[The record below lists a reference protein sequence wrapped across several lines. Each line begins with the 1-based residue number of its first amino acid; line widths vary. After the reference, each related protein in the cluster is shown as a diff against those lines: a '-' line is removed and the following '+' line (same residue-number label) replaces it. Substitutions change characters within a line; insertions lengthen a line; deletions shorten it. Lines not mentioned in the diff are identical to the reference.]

1 MSDMQLEVGDMVAVI
16 GEKNRYTVRCRDERW
31 VVCTKPYNAH
41 RRKKHLIIDLEN
53 QMYGP
58 DNHPYGLYYQTDEQC
73 NYALRLL
80 HHNLLKIRKYGRKPK
95 EYSALVWIVKRKKR
109 EEFKGIRYRG
119 YKEHKTWYEKS
130 IMDDAY
136 FKIYAVDFDGTL
148 SLGAKFP
155 ECGKPN
161 LPLIGFL
168 KREKAKGNKLIL
180 WTCRVDKDLDAAV
193 KWCEGVGLSFDAIN
207 ENLPEMVS
215 KFGND
220 CRKVY
225 AHKYIDDASVT
236 PSKLAELE
244 MAKYET
250 GKKRKPRTAIIV

>member
-1 MSDMQLEVGDMVAVI
+1 MQLEVGDLVAVI

-31 VVCTKPYNAH
+31 IVCTKPYNAH
-41 RRKKHLIIDLEN
+41 RRKKHLIIDTEN
-53 QMYGP
+53 KMYGS
-58 DNHPYGLYYQTDEQC
+58 DNHPYGLFYQTDEQC
-73 NYALRLL
+73 HYALRLL
-80 HHNLLKIRKYGRKPK
+80 HHNLLKIKNCEDEEEPK
-95 EYSALVWIVKRKKR
+95 RYNALVWILWRKKKDGYISTTDTR
-109 EEFKGIRYRG
+109 
-119 YKEHKTWYEKS
+119 YKENKTQEE
-130 IMDDAY
+130 IENMDNAY

-161 LPLIGFL
+161 LPLIEFL
-168 KREKAKGNKLIL
+168 KREKSKGNKLIL

-193 KWCEGVGLSFDAIN
+193 KWCRRVGLSFDAVN

-225 AHKYIDDASVT
+225 AHTYIDDASVT
-236 PSKLAELE
+236 PSRLAELE

-250 GKKRKPRTAIIV
+250 AKKKKPRTAIIV